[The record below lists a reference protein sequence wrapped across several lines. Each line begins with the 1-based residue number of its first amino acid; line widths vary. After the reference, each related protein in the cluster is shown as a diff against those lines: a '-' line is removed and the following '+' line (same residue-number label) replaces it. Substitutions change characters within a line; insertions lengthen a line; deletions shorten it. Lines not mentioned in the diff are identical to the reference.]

1 VRRWLALAAAPAVVL
16 AAVAA
21 LSAGAAPTAAP
32 AECKGL
38 QRCVPVAGPW
48 VVVPGRLALP
58 RQQASF
64 QLSCPRGYVV
74 GGLAAQVSDRAV
86 DIQFL
91 GSLGSP
97 VTPGITT
104 SRTAL
109 FLAAYVGARGSSPTF
124 RPRIGCMPASGGGG
138 RVQTARILPAAKPT
152 VRRATTVRVQPGAQ
166 LVIRGCPR
174 GERLVSGWH
183 AIGFR
188 TAKPPDPEL
197 VGAVSAS
204 QAFRA
209 GRVTVLARGT
219 TAVRSVPAV
228 VQAGALC
235 SRVK

>member
-1 VRRWLALAAAPAVVL
+1 V
-16 AAVAA
+16 
-21 LSAGAAPTAAP
+21 P

-48 VVVPGRLALP
+48 IVVPGRLSLP
-58 RQQASF
+58 RQQVSF
-64 QLSCPRGYVV
+64 QLACPRGYIV

-97 VTPGITT
+97 VTPGTTT

-109 FLAAYVGARGSSPTF
+109 FLATYVGTRGGSPTF
-124 RPRIGCMPASGGGG
+124 KPRIGCMPSSGGGG

-152 VRRATTVRVQPGAQ
+152 ARGATTVRVQPGVQ
-166 LVIRGCPR
+166 LVLRGCAK

-183 AIGFR
+183 AVGFR
-188 TAKPPDPEL
+188 TARPPDPEL

-204 QAFRA
+204 HRFRA
-209 GRVTVLARGT
+209 GRVVVSARAT
-219 TAVRSVPAV
+219 TAVRSVPV
-228 VQAGALC
+228 LVQAGAVC

>member
-1 VRRWLALAAAPAVVL
+1 
-16 AAVAA
+16 
-21 LSAGAAPTAAP
+21 
-32 AECKGL
+32 
-38 QRCVPVAGPW
+38 
-48 VVVPGRLALP
+48 VPGRLTLP
-58 RQQASF
+58 RRQVSF

-97 VTPGITT
+97 VNPGITT
-104 SRTAL
+104 ARTAL
-109 FLAAYVGARGSSPTF
+109 FLATYVGAHGGSPTF

-138 RVQTARILPAAKPT
+138 RIQTARILPAAKPT
-152 VRRATTVRVQPGAQ
+152 ARGATTVRVHPGAQ
-166 LVIRGCPR
+166 LVIRGCAR

-183 AIGFR
+183 AVGFR
-188 TAKPPDPEL
+188 TSRPPDPEL

-204 QAFRA
+204 HSFRS
-209 GRVTVLARGT
+209 GRVVVLARGT
-219 TAVRSVPAV
+219 PALRSVPVV